1 MSKYDA
7 LFEDET
13 DIFGGTPK
21 SKYWDIY
28 NQISSDL
35 AQDEFDKML
44 EKIAVMESMLTE
56 SIDEDLL
63 DKKVSQYMLEHASEI
78 EERKKSLYME
88 YAGELIYR
96 VSD

>member
-1 MSKYDA
+1 MNKYDA

-35 AQDEFDKML
+35 AQDEFDKIL
-44 EKIAVMESMLTE
+44 GKIAVMESMLIE
-56 SIDEDLL
+56 NMDEDLL
-63 DKKVSQYMLEHASEI
+63 NKKISQYVLEHSIEI

-88 YAGELIYR
+88 YAGDLIYR
-96 VSD
+96 VND